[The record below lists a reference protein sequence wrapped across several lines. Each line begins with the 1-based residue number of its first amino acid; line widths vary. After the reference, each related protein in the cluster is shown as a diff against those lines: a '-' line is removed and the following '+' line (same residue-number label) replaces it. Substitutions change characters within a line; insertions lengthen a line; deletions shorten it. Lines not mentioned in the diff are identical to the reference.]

1 MNIIDALNLKNP
13 QDYPSR
19 EAYQQDVVKAVQVL
33 MRLGIMDNPSAD
45 LTASLDSILEK
56 LQEDELAIYGRKR
69 SKQEIIAD
77 LKQVNSEI
85 AELDREIADLEW
97 QIALKKAEISVNEP
111 VNTIIRFRDWKQGIF
126 GQGWEATETLLGDR
140 PRSTAGNGLERSKFY
155 DLGVAIVGYAI
166 VLTVELIPDSP
177 TSSQAKVR
185 ITTAQGIP
193 YLPPQLKLAILNED
207 ETPALTESVSRER
220 DTWIQREFSLNE
232 GEVFKVKI
240 ALNEFSLIETFEA

>member
-1 MNIIDALNLKNP
+1 MNIIDAIIDALNLKKP

-85 AELDREIADLEW
+85 VELDREIADLEW
-97 QIALKKAEISVNEP
+97 QIALKKAEISV
-111 VNTIIRFRDWKQGIF
+111 WKQEFWTGA
-126 GQGWEATETLLGDR
+126 G
-140 PRSTAGNGLERSKFY
+140 GNGNFARQ
-155 DLGVAIVGYAI
+155 VA
-166 VLTVELIPDSP
+166 E
-177 TSSQAKVR
+177 
-185 ITTAQGIP
+185 
-193 YLPPQLKLAILNED
+193 
-207 ETPALTESVSRER
+207 
-220 DTWIQREFSLNE
+220 
-232 GEVFKVKI
+232 
-240 ALNEFSLIETFEA
+240 